1 MDQIRT
7 ILVVD
12 DDPDVCD
19 AVSSY
24 LSEDEYRIV
33 TASRW
38 TEAIATLQEDRPD
51 AVLLDLHLP
60 TVQGEALL
68 EFIRETDRNLP
79 IVILSAEAKPGEMTR
94 LGELGASGFIRKPFE
109 TDDLLVVLE
118 QVLVDLAI
126 LSEETSQS
134 SSPDSEEE
142 KDPIDAELGPDIVPG
157 AGVFDLQRQRTSSP
171 LETPAV
177 TATTTTRRRRGRSK
191 KRGRALRG
199 TRMRRLRNYA
209 LMMVFFVLIASLIYA
224 MREGLNV
231 SYLAGITF
239 NKNLPEQEVLQEQ

>member
-12 DDPDVCD
+12 DDPAVCE

-68 EFIRETDRNLP
+68 EFIRESDRGLP
-79 IVILSAEAKPGEMTR
+79 IVIISAEAKPGQMAR

-118 QVLVDLAI
+118 QVLIDLATV
-126 LSEETSQS
+126 SVEAPQS
-134 SSPDSEEE
+134 DIENIEGD
-142 KDPIDAELGPDIVPG
+142 DPKEQIKTELGPNITPG
-157 AGVFDLQRQRTSSP
+157 AGASSP
-171 LETPAV
+171 LERTPA
-177 TATTTTRRRRGRSK
+177 TAAPAPRRRRSNK
-191 KRGRALRG
+191 KRGRTLRG
-199 TRMRRLRNYA
+199 TRIRRLRNYA
-209 LMMVFFVLIASLIYA
+209 LMMVFFVLIASLLYA
-224 MREGLNV
+224 MREGI
-231 SYLAGITF
+231 SGGFLAGMTI
-239 NKNLPEQEVLQEQ
+239 NKELSGQEALDQE